1 MDDTEYF
8 YRRAEAELEMAQ
20 KTEVPQAVQAHYT
33 LASAYLDRVY
43 GEGEN
48 GGEDKP
54 ALPLPPEPE
63 DGPPA

>member
-1 MDDTEYF
+1 MADYLGSMDDTEYF

-43 GEGEN
+43 GEER
-48 GGEDKP
+48 P
-54 ALPLPPEPE
+54 ALPLPSEP
-63 DGPPA
+63 DA